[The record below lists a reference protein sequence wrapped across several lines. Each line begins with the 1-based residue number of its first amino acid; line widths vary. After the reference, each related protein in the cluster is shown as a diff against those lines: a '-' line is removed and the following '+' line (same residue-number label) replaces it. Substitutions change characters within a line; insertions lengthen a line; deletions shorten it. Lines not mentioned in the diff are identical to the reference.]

1 MNTDIDPKTYIQKM
15 MYNTEKILNILR
27 AYNITDKEIADF
39 IVIILAYYHNN
50 DKELWKSMVKLS
62 EDLSN
67 IAESDKDGNN
77 I

>member
-1 MNTDIDPKTYIQKM
+1 MNTDIDPKTYIQRM

-27 AYNITDKEIADF
+27 TYNITDKEIADF
-39 IVIILAYYHNN
+39 VVIILAYYHNN
-50 DKELWKSMVKLS
+50 NTALWKSMVKLS

-67 IAESDKDGNN
+67 MAGSDKNGNN

>member
-39 IVIILAYYHNN
+39 VVIILAYYHNN
-50 DKELWKSMVKLS
+50 DKAFWKTVIKLS
-62 EDLSN
+62 EVLSN
-67 IAESDKDGNN
+67 FTRSDKNRNN